1 MDLTKATSLDL
12 ISIDQD
18 LSTKADVFKF
28 LTHKLFV
35 AGKIKSEAD
44 FLEAIYQ
51 REAESVT
58 GFENGLAIPHGKSAT
73 VLDASFTVVRTK
85 APVTDYE
92 SLNPEN
98 QVQLIFLLAIPA
110 DDQGAEHLDM
120 LAQLSTQ
127 LADSDY
133 RQKLMKADSAQAI
146 LDLLG
151 NNQSKSPNTSDTPT
165 EGEGKLILAIT
176 ACAAGIAHT
185 YMAAAALKKIAAKM
199 GLRIQVEEQGA
210 KGIEDRISMQQ
221 VNEASAIIYAHDVAL
236 KETERFK
243 GLPVVDVPVAEP
255 LKHADQVMQKALD
268 KSAGYIPGS
277 LTQANT
283 GNDDSDHKSVGTEIK
298 DSVLTGISYIIPII
312 IAGGMI
318 GAIAV
323 MITQVFG
330 LQTLAAH
337 ETSWLFLLKTLGSN
351 MLGTLMVPV
360 LSAYMAY
367 SIADKPALGPGFA
380 GGLAANMINS
390 GFLGGML
397 AGLLAGYLIKWM
409 KNNIKS
415 EGVFSGFITFWVY
428 PVIGSLIVGVL
439 MLFVVGKPVA
449 LINTG
454 LVNLLNGMAGTSAI
468 LLGAILGL
476 MVSFDLGGPVNKA
489 AYAFC
494 LGAMANGNF
503 VPYCIFASVKMVSA
517 FSVSAACFLRKD
529 LFSKEEREIGNQTWI
544 LGLAGITEGAIPFA
558 MADPIRVI
566 GSFIGG
572 SIVTGG
578 IVAFFKIGLN
588 VPGAGIF
595 SMFLLQ
601 NGVGS
606 IGNALIWLGAA
617 LLGALISTVLLIVT
631 RKQKLAKQA

>member
-12 ISIDQD
+12 ISLDQD
-18 LSTKADVFKF
+18 LATKADVFQF

-44 FLEAIYQ
+44 FLDAIYQ

-73 VLDASFTVVRTK
+73 VSEASFAVVRTK
-85 APVTDYE
+85 TPVTDYE
-92 SLNPEN
+92 SLNPDN
-98 QVQLIFLLAIPA
+98 QVRLIFLLAIPA

-120 LAQLSTQ
+120 LAQLSTR
-127 LADSDY
+127 LADTDY
-133 RQKLMKADSAQAI
+133 RNRLMKADSTQAM

-151 NNQSKSPNTSDTPT
+151 ENQAEAVTQSASA
-165 EGEGKLILAIT
+165 EGQGKLILAIT

-185 YMAAAALKKIAAKM
+185 YMAAAALKKIATKK

-236 KETERFK
+236 KETDRFK

-268 KSAGYIPGS
+268 KSTDYIPGS
-277 LTQANT
+277 MTQANT
-283 GNDDSDHKSVGTEIK
+283 GEDEPDHKSVGTEIK
-298 DSVLTGISYIIPII
+298 NSVLTGISYIIPII

-323 MITQVFG
+323 MMTQIFG

-337 ETSWLFLLKTLGSN
+337 DGSWLFLLKALGSN

-380 GGLAANMINS
+380 GGLAATMINS

-409 KNNIKS
+409 KNHIKS

-517 FSVSAACFLRKD
+517 FSVSAACYLRKD

-578 IVAFFKIGLN
+578 IVAFFQIGLN

-601 NGVGS
+601 NGVS
-606 IGNALIWLGAA
+606 SVVNALIWLGAA
-617 LLGALISTVLLIVT
+617 LLGALISTILLIAT

>member
-12 ISIDQD
+12 ISLDQE
-18 LSTKADVFKF
+18 LTTKADVFKF

-35 AGKIKSEAD
+35 AGKIKSETD
-44 FLEAIYQ
+44 FLDAIYQ

-58 GFENGLAIPHGKSAT
+58 GFENGLAIPHGKSDT
-73 VLDASFTVVRTK
+73 VLAASFAVVRTQ
-85 APVTDYE
+85 APVADYE
-92 SLNPEN
+92 SLAPDN
-98 QVQLIFLLAIPA
+98 QVRLIFLLAIPA
-110 DDQGAEHLDM
+110 SDQGAEHLDM

-127 LADSDY
+127 LADADY
-133 RQKLMKADSAQAI
+133 RERLLQAKSAEEMLAILGENNAQAESQT
-146 LDLLG
+146 
-151 NNQSKSPNTSDTPT
+151 NNQQ
-165 EGEGKLILAIT
+165 GKLILAIT

-185 YMAAAALKKIAAKM
+185 YMAAAALKKSAAKQ

-210 KGIEDRISMQQ
+210 KGLEDRISMQQ

-236 KETERFK
+236 KETDRFK

-255 LKHADQVMQKALD
+255 LKHADQVIQKALD
-268 KSAGYIPGS
+268 KAVTYVPGS
-277 LTQANT
+277 LTQAAT
-283 GNDDSDHKSVGTEIK
+283 ITDEADHKSVGTEIK

-323 MITQVFG
+323 MITQIFG
-330 LQTLAAH
+330 LQTLAGH
-337 ETSWLFLLKTLGSN
+337 ENSWLFLLKALGSN

-380 GGLAANMINS
+380 GGLAATMINS

-409 KNNIKS
+409 KNHIKS

-449 LINTG
+449 LLNTG

-503 VPYCIFASVKMVSA
+503 MPYCIFASVKMVSA
-517 FSVSAACFLRKD
+517 FSVSAACLLRKD
-529 LFSKEEREIGNQTWI
+529 LFTAEEREIGNQTWI

-601 NGVGS
+601 NGVGAV
-606 IGNALIWLGAA
+606 GNALIWLGAA
-617 LLGALISTVLLIVT
+617 LLGALISTILLIVT

>member
-12 ISIDQD
+12 ISLDQE
-18 LSTKADVFKF
+18 LTTKADVFKF

-35 AGKIKSEAD
+35 AGKIKSETD
-44 FLEAIYQ
+44 FLDAIYQ

-58 GFENGLAIPHGKSAT
+58 GFENGLAIPHGKSDT
-73 VLDASFTVVRTK
+73 VLAASFAVVRTQ
-85 APVTDYE
+85 APVADYE
-92 SLNPEN
+92 SLTPDN
-98 QVQLIFLLAIPA
+98 QVRLIFLLAIPA
-110 DDQGAEHLDM
+110 SDQGAEHLDM

-127 LADSDY
+127 LADADY
-133 RQKLMKADSAQAI
+133 RQRLLQAKSAQKMLAI
-146 LDLLG
+146 LG
-151 NNQSKSPNTSDTPT
+151 ENNVQVESQTNNQQ
-165 EGEGKLILAIT
+165 GKLILAIT

-185 YMAAAALKKIAAKM
+185 YMAAAALKKSAAKQ

-210 KGIEDRISMQQ
+210 KGLEDRISMQQ

-236 KETERFK
+236 KETDRFK

-255 LKHADQVMQKALD
+255 LKHADQVIQKALD
-268 KSAGYIPGS
+268 KAVTYVPGS
-277 LTQANT
+277 LTQAAT
-283 GNDDSDHKSVGTEIK
+283 TADEADHKSVGTEIK

-323 MITQVFG
+323 MITQIFG
-330 LQTLAAH
+330 LQTLAGH
-337 ETSWLFLLKTLGSN
+337 ENSWLFLLKALGSN

-380 GGLAANMINS
+380 GGLAATMINS

-409 KNNIKS
+409 KNHIKS

-449 LINTG
+449 LLNTG

-503 VPYCIFASVKMVSA
+503 MPYCIFASVKMVSA
-517 FSVSAACFLRKD
+517 FSVSAACLLRKD
-529 LFSKEEREIGNQTWI
+529 LFTPEEREIGNQTWI

-601 NGVGS
+601 NGVGAV
-606 IGNALIWLGAA
+606 GNALIWLGAA
-617 LLGALISTVLLIVT
+617 LLGALISTILLIVT

>member
-1 MDLTKATSLDL
+1 MDLTKATSADL
-12 ISIDQD
+12 IYLDQA
-18 LSTKADVFKF
+18 LTTKDEVFRF
-28 LTHKLFV
+28 LTHKLLL
-35 AGKIKSEAD
+35 AGKIESEEH
-44 FLEAIYQ
+44 FLDAVYQ

-73 VLDASFTVVRTK
+73 VKEASFAVVRTT
-85 APVTDYE
+85 APVNDYE
-92 SLNPEN
+92 SLNPNN
-98 QVQLIFLLAIPA
+98 QVRLVFLLAIPA
-110 DDQGAEHLDM
+110 TDKGADHLDL

-127 LADSDY
+127 LADNDY
-133 RQKLMKADSAQAI
+133 RTQLMAANSAQEM

-151 NNQSKSPNTSDTPT
+151 TSTKVIDSKQTNGSNR
-165 EGEGKLILAIT
+165 KLLLAIT

-185 YMAAAALKKIAAKM
+185 YMAAAALKKSATNQEID
-199 GLRIQVEEQGA
+199 IQVEEQGA
-210 KGIEDRISMQQ
+210 KGIEDRITAQQ
-221 VNEASAIIYAHDVAL
+221 VNQASAIIYAHDVAL
-236 KETERFK
+236 KETERFQ

-255 LKHADQVMQKALD
+255 LKNADRVIQQALN
-268 KSAGYIPGS
+268 KSKDYIPGS
-277 LTQANT
+277 KTRVTDQAME
-283 GNDDSDHKSVGTEIK
+283 DDHKSVGTEIK

-330 LQTLAAH
+330 LQSLAAN

-351 MLGTLMVPV
+351 MLGMLMVPV

-397 AGLLAGYLIKWM
+397 AGLIAGYLIKWM
-409 KNNIKS
+409 KNHIKS

-428 PVIGSLIVGVL
+428 PVIGSLLVGVL

-449 LINTG
+449 LLNTG
-454 LVNLLNGMAGTSAI
+454 LVNMLNGMAGTSAI
-468 LLGAILGL
+468 LLGAILGA

-503 VPYCIFASVKMVSA
+503 MPYCIFASVKMVSA
-517 FSVSAACFLRKD
+517 FSVSAACLLRKD
-529 LFSKEEREIGNQTWI
+529 LFTPEEREIGNQTWI

-566 GSFIGG
+566 SSFIGG

-578 IVAFFKIGLN
+578 IVAYFKIGLN

-595 SMFLLQ
+595 SMFLLK
-601 NGVGS
+601 NGVGAV
-606 IGNALIWLGAA
+606 GNALIWLGAA
-617 LLGALISTVLLIVT
+617 LIGAVIATILLIVT
-631 RKQKLAKQA
+631 RKQKLSKAI

>member
-12 ISIDQD
+12 ISLDQE
-18 LSTKADVFKF
+18 LTTKADVFKF

-35 AGKIKSEAD
+35 AGKIKSETD
-44 FLEAIYQ
+44 FLDAIYQ

-58 GFENGLAIPHGKSAT
+58 GFENGLAIPHGKSDT
-73 VLDASFTVVRTK
+73 VLAASFAVVRTQ
-85 APVTDYE
+85 APVADYE
-92 SLNPEN
+92 SLTPDN
-98 QVQLIFLLAIPA
+98 QVRLIFLLAIPA
-110 DDQGAEHLDM
+110 SDQGAEHLDM

-127 LADSDY
+127 LADADY
-133 RQKLMKADSAQAI
+133 RQRLLQAKSAQEMLAI
-146 LDLLG
+146 LG
-151 NNQSKSPNTSDTPT
+151 ENNVQVESQTNNQQ
-165 EGEGKLILAIT
+165 GKLILAIT

-185 YMAAAALKKIAAKM
+185 YMAAAALKKSAAKQ

-210 KGIEDRISMQQ
+210 KGLEDRISMQQ

-255 LKHADQVMQKALD
+255 LKHADQVIQKALD
-268 KSAGYIPGS
+268 KAVTYVPGS
-277 LTQANT
+277 LTQAAT
-283 GNDDSDHKSVGTEIK
+283 TADEADHKSVGTEIK

-323 MITQVFG
+323 MITQIFG
-330 LQTLAAH
+330 LQTLAGH
-337 ETSWLFLLKTLGSN
+337 ENSWLFLLKALGSN

-380 GGLAANMINS
+380 GGLAATMINS

-409 KNNIKS
+409 KNHIKS

-449 LINTG
+449 LLNTG

-503 VPYCIFASVKMVSA
+503 MPYCIFASVKMVSA
-517 FSVSAACFLRKD
+517 FSVSAACLLRKD
-529 LFSKEEREIGNQTWI
+529 LFTAEEREIGNQTWI

-566 GSFIGG
+566 GFFIGG

-601 NGVGS
+601 NGVGAV
-606 IGNALIWLGAA
+606 GNALIWLGAA
-617 LLGALISTVLLIVT
+617 LLGALISTILLIVT